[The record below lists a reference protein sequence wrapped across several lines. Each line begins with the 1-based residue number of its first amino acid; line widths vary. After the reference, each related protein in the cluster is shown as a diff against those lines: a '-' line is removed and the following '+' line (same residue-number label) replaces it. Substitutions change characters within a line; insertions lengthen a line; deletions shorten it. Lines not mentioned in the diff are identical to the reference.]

1 MQKIVTFFDICSSSK
16 IIEDLAQNND
26 LSLWRKTLKK
36 IEINLENK
44 RDALGF
50 SIYKFLGDGWV
61 LIIDPDTDKKELL
74 QYFTELCDAFS
85 NHFNKTIE
93 KRLST
98 EIKPIGLTFGL
109 DIGEI
114 FRISIGGTK
123 EYMGSPLNIAARLQ
137 ICISNPNKLEDD
149 PSNQLMMVRRNY
161 YKYFKDDVG
170 GNYKLVKARRKLKN
184 IRNDDTF
191 ICTRIW
197 LT

>member
-1 MQKIVTFFDICSSSK
+1 MQKIVTFFDVCSSSK
-16 IIEDLAQNND
+16 IAEDLAQNND
-26 LSLWRKTLKK
+26 LTLWRKMLRKIDRNLRNKK
-36 IEINLENK
+36 A
-44 RDALGF
+44 ALNF
-50 SIYKFLGDGWV
+50 SIYKFLGDGWI

-74 QYFTELCDAFS
+74 QYFAELCDVFS
-85 NHFNKTIE
+85 KHFNKTIE

-98 EIKPIGLTFGL
+98 EIRPVGLTFGL

-114 FRISIGGTK
+114 FRVSIGGAK
-123 EYMGSPLNIAARLQ
+123 EYMGPTLNIAARLQ
-137 ICISNPNKLEDD
+137 SCISNQKKLHDD

-170 GNYKLVKARRKLKN
+170 GIYKLVKARRKLKN

-197 LT
+197 LR